1 MGGWPLGESG
11 IWLIWRR
18 VYMETLWIPTQGK
31 MQRTWCVLRGHQTAT
46 FVAPTSLQTHLRVTR
61 WLWNPFF
68 DPLRKQP
75 MIAKPTFWPTLKKTQ
90 NRSFCK
96 NPLFP
101 KEVVTFES
109 GFWENLTSTCNLKV
123 GRWVLVAVGQQFK
136 VGRWVFCVRR
146 ATTQGGSMGLGR
158 RRTRFNIGQTERGS
172 GQPCQHN
179 ILITSSAYIENVYSS
194 FGAYKPINWDDL
206 DCKTHFSKKQEML
219 IVVQRNFDPEVTNT
233 THILQLAHYAK
244 TCFLSHF
251 SKKGKPNVW
260 VI

>member
-1 MGGWPLGESG
+1 
-11 IWLIWRR
+11 
-18 VYMETLWIPTQGK
+18 
-31 MQRTWCVLRGHQTAT
+31 
-46 FVAPTSLQTHLRVTR
+46 
-61 WLWNPFF
+61 
-68 DPLRKQP
+68 
-75 MIAKPTFWPTLKKTQ
+75 MIAGPICWPTLNTLTNYQ
-90 NRSFCK
+90 SCG
-96 NPLFP
+96 NPISSP
-101 KEVVTFES
+101 TIITVES
-109 GFWENLTSTCNLKV
+109 GRWENLSSTCNLKV

-146 ATTQGGSMGLGR
+146 ATTHGGSMGLGR

-219 IVVQRNFDPEVTNT
+219 IVVQRNFDSEVTNT
-233 THILQLAHYAK
+233 THILQLAHYAE

-251 SKKGKPNVW
+251 SKTGKPNVW